1 MPKNVFFCKKMHFFL
16 RKYLVYKYFL
26 VILQQHS
33 ERREQ
38 TINIINNL
46 KHKIMNKSEL
56 IKAAAAK
63 AEVSAALAAKV
74 IDAALE
80 EAVAAVKK
88 GENVQLVGY
97 ANIAI
102 VEKAAR
108 KGINPATKQAINIPA
123 RKVVKIKPGA
133 KFAL

>member
-1 MPKNVFFCKKMHFFL
+1 
-16 RKYLVYKYFL
+16 
-26 VILQQHS
+26 
-33 ERREQ
+33 
-38 TINIINNL
+38 
-46 KHKIMNKSEL
+46 MNKSEL
-56 IKAAAAK
+56 VKAAAAK

-80 EAVAAVKK
+80 AAAEAVKK
-88 GENVQLVGY
+88 GEGVQVMGY

-108 KGINPATKQAINIPA
+108 KGINPLTKQAIEIPA
-123 RKVVKIKPGA
+123 RKIVKIKPGA

>member
-1 MPKNVFFCKKMHFFL
+1 
-16 RKYLVYKYFL
+16 
-26 VILQQHS
+26 
-33 ERREQ
+33 
-38 TINIINNL
+38 
-46 KHKIMNKSEL
+46 MNKSEL

-88 GENVQLVGY
+88 GEGLQLVGY
-97 ANIAI
+97 ASVGIAQ
-102 VEKAAR
+102 KAAR
-108 KGINPATKQAINIPA
+108 KAKNPRTGEVVNVPA
-123 RKVVKIKPGA
+123 KKVVKMKPGA